1 MKTINLQYMYFSFLP
16 ATRFLRTKFIYLLIL
31 NYTVFQTQ
39 NTEGRNVGKIITEA
53 LGFCIIFKCL
63 IVDYRLF
70 LFKGGFDSQNSLEHE
85 LVFCI
90 FAYYFLEILQQHFL

>member
-1 MKTINLQYMYFSFLP
+1 MREELQEKL
-16 ATRFLRTKFIYLLIL
+16 
-31 NYTVFQTQ
+31 
-39 NTEGRNVGKIITEA
+39 ITEA
-53 LGFCIIFKCL
+53 LGFCIVFKCSIV

-90 FAYYFLEILQQHFL
+90 FTYYFLEILQQHFL